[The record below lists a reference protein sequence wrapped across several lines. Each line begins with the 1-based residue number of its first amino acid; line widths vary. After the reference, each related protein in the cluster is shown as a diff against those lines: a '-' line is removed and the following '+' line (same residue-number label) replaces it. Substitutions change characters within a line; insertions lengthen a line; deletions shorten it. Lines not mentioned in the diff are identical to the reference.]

1 LLASGGVKHVI
12 AQSVPKP
19 RNKQRFVQLFHWLL
33 KSAAWK
39 DLDTVAR
46 SIYVELTYRY
56 NGSNN
61 GRIGYSARQAGQD
74 LKISKDT
81 AARGLRS
88 LEAHGFIV
96 VEKRGAFHC
105 KVRHASE
112 YRLTIYDSD
121 VASYMNKLATK
132 EFMRWPEIQNSVPA
146 VRPTVSAIGPI
157 DPSSRTGGH
166 QNHRYGPRG
175 RTGRVD

>member
-1 LLASGGVKHVI
+1 M
-12 AQSVPKP
+12 
-19 RNKQRFVQLFHWLL
+19 L

-39 DLDTVAR
+39 DLDAEAR
-46 SIYVELTYRY
+46 SIYVELTARY

-61 GRIGYSARQAGQD
+61 GRIGYSSRAAAID

-121 VASYMNKLATK
+121 IATNLV
-132 EFMRWPEIQNSVPA
+132 ENWPRSNSCA
-146 VRPTVSAIGPI
+146 GRKF
-157 DPSSRTGGH
+157 RT
-166 QNHRYGPRG
+166 RSLW
-175 RTGRVD
+175 

>member
-1 LLASGGVKHVI
+1 M
-12 AQSVPKP
+12 
-19 RNKQRFVQLFHWLL
+19 L

-39 DLDTVAR
+39 DLDAVAR
-46 SIYVELTYRY
+46 SIYVELTARY

-61 GRIGYSARQAGQD
+61 GRIGYSARAAAID

-121 VASYMNKLATK
+121 IATNLVEKLATK
-132 EFMRWPEIQNSVPA
+132 QFMRWPEIQNSVP
-146 VRPTVSAIGPI
+146 VVIPTVPVVVPIGP
-157 DPSSRTGGH
+157 SNRTEQR
-166 QNHRYGPRG
+166 QNHRHGPSN
-175 RTGRVD
+175 RTVRAV